1 MKNIQRSRSAMI
13 RRGVF
18 LLVSFFVIAF
28 SVMVGLNLSWGWFA
42 KSEGASSS
50 GLQVVAKTGSYDILI
65 ERTEEYDRQKGSPAI
80 TVYDGIAELK
90 TQLGSDGFSL
100 RDTNTNVSS
109 LLAFELVNE
118 FDFTEHDDYING
130 EITTYYLMPGAYGK
144 LTFYI
149 RPRSQ
154 AVNPSMTFS
163 LDLGGFYGEET
174 QSGFAI
180 RRTESEDAL
189 TLLRGHLLFF
199 TERDDHDHP
208 EHPENFVYGGLIED
222 GTFTYDTRLHSLCSE
237 EGKTDCY
244 EITLY
249 WEWPETY
256 FDISSNISTA
266 QTTKKYP
273 AALQTVIANHSNYF
287 FATNQN
293 SHIES
298 ELGEGYDDGDQ
309 KIGNYIQY
317 VAAYVT
323 LHE

>member
-1 MKNIQRSRSAMI
+1 MKKATRQRAAII
-13 RRGVF
+13 RNAVF
-18 LLVSFFVIAF
+18 LLISF
-28 SVMVGLNLSWGWFA
+28 SVIVCSVAVGLNLSWGWFA

-65 ERTEEYDRQKGSPAI
+65 ERTTEYDRQKGSPAI
-80 TVYDGIAELK
+80 PIYDRITELK

-100 RDTNTNVSS
+100 RDTNTNDSS
-109 LLAFELVNE
+109 LLAFELINE
-118 FDFTEHDDYING
+118 FEFTEYDDYI
-130 EITTYYLMPGAYGK
+130 EDQITTRYLMPGAYGK

-208 EHPENFVYGGLIED
+208 EHPENFVYGGLIEG

-256 FDISSNISTA
+256 FDISGNISTV

-273 AALQTVIANHSNYF
+273 AALQTVIANHSDYF
-287 FATNQN
+287 FATNRN

-298 ELGEGYDDGDQ
+298 ELSEGYDDGDQ
-309 KIGNYIQY
+309 KIGNNIQY

-323 LHE
+323 LQE